1 MKLHRFYTPH
11 IEDTFTVDNV
21 EQIHQWKKVFRM
33 KTGEKAI
40 FFDGSGYEFLC
51 EFTDLDKDFAE
62 VKVLEKTERPSLK
75 PLTLA
80 ISIPKKDNF
89 ELIIEKATEL
99 GVTTII
105 PLISER
111 TEKKNV
117 NMERARKIAL
127 EASEQSGRVTLPE
140 ILEPVVLQN
149 FNLAGVVLDPKGEKR
164 EITEDVIVIGP
175 EGGWS
180 DAELA
185 HFKSKNLP
193 IVSIGEQVLRV
204 ETAAIAILG
213 KQTLCRW

>member
-11 IEDTFTVDNV
+11 IEDTFTVDNID
-21 EQIHQWKKVFRM
+21 QIHQWKKVFRM

-51 EFTDLDKDFAE
+51 EFINLDKDFAE
-62 VKVLEKTERPSLK
+62 IKVLEKTERPSLK

-117 NMERARKIAL
+117 NMDRARKIAL
-127 EASEQSGRVTLPE
+127 EASEQSGRVTVPE
-140 ILEPVVLQN
+140 IYEPVVLQN
-149 FNLAGVVLDPKGEKR
+149 FNLAGVVLDPRGEKR
-164 EITEDVIVIGP
+164 EITEDVLFIGP

-180 DAELA
+180 EKEIEY
-185 HFKSKNLP
+185 FKSKNLP
-193 IVSIGEQVLRV
+193 IVSLGGQVLRV
-204 ETAAIAILG
+204 ETAAIAVIAKL
-213 KQTLCRW
+213 LL

>member
-1 MKLHRFYTPH
+1 MKLHRFFVPH
-11 IEDTFTVDNV
+11 IEDVFTVTDAD
-21 EQIHQWKKVFRM
+21 QIHQWKRVFRM
-33 KTGEKAI
+33 KTGDKAL
-40 FFDGSGYEFLC
+40 FFDGSGFEFLG
-51 EFTDLDKDFAE
+51 EFTDLDKEFAE
-62 VKVLEKTERPSLK
+62 VKILEKTLK
-75 PLTLA
+75 PELKKLTLA

-117 NMERARKIAL
+117 NMDRARKIAL
-127 EASEQSGRVTLPE
+127 EASEQSGRVTVPE
-140 ILEPVVLQN
+140 IHEPVVLQN
-149 FNLAGVVLDPKGEKR
+149 FNLAAVVLDPRGERR
-164 EITEDVIVIGP
+164 EITEDVLMIGP

-180 DAELA
+180 EKEIEY
-185 HFKSKNLP
+185 FKSKNLP

>member
-1 MKLHRFYTPH
+1 
-11 IEDTFTVDNV
+11 
-21 EQIHQWKKVFRM
+21 M
-33 KTGEKAI
+33 KTGEHAI

-51 EFTDLDKDFAE
+51 EFTNLDKNFAE
-62 VKVLEKTERPSLK
+62 IKVLEKNIKPELK
-75 PLTLA
+75 KLVLA
-80 ISIPKKDNF
+80 IAIPKKDNF

-117 NMERARKIAL
+117 NMDRARKIAV
-127 EASEQSGRVTLPE
+127 EASEQSGRVTVPE
-140 ILEPVVLQN
+140 IYEPVVLQN

-164 EITEDVIVIGP
+164 EITEDVLIIGP

-180 DAELA
+180 DKELEY
-185 HFKSKNLP
+185 FKSKNLP